1 MRSPLMVVSV
11 FVVCTGV
18 AFGAQPVQPNE
29 HLRGLGAFIGTW
41 RYEGPSPEEVPGFAP
56 KDSKCVIQFSWRWIL
71 DKTAIMQDLRVTF
84 EGNKEISQKELI
96 GWNAADQGIVCG
108 GMSSLGIVHLGTIQV
123 DPQARTFTVV
133 TEGVNAEGNKA
144 SSKAVFTKVDRDTL
158 TFERLELTGNVV
170 EGPSPVYTLK
180 RVEPPKSMKIAR

>member
-1 MRSPLMVVSV
+1 MVVSV
-11 FVVCTGV
+11 VVVCTGV
-18 AFGAQPVQPNE
+18 ALGEQPVQPNE
-29 HLRGLGAFIGTW
+29 HLKGFGPYIGTW
-41 RYEGPSPEEVPGFAP
+41 RFEGPSPEEVPGFAR

-71 DKTAIMQDLRVTF
+71 DKTAIMQDLLVTF
-84 EGNKEISQKELI
+84 EENKEISQKELI

-108 GMSSLGIVHLGTIQV
+108 GMSSLGIVHLGKIQM

-180 RVEPPKSMKIAR
+180 RVEPAKSKGSARY